1 MNLHEYQAKEL
12 FKQYKIPVP
21 LSKVINNRD
30 DAEDAFCSIGRPRC
44 VVKAQIHAGGRGKA
58 GGIITVESPEQA
70 KIASEKL
77 LGTRLKTY
85 QTKPEG
91 QPVNNVLI
99 EECLDIKKEYYLG
112 AVLDRKMAK
121 VVLMASEEGGVEI
134 EEVARRSPHKI
145 IKENISVSHGILP
158 FQVRR
163 MAYKLNLTK
172 EVAPQFIKIA
182 SALFNLFVQKDLS
195 LIEINPL
202 VLTEDSKLI
211 ALDAK
216 INVDDRGL
224 YRHPD
229 IEKMRDI
236 SQEDPLEYKA
246 SVIGVSYV
254 SLDGNIG
261 CLVNGAGLAMSTM
274 DIVKYHGSMPAN
286 FLDVGGGA
294 SKEQIV
300 EAFKLLFAN
309 PNVKSV
315 LINIFGGILRCDI
328 LAQGIVDAAKEVKV
342 EVPIVVRLEGTLVE
356 EGRKILASSGLKII
370 PAENMTDGAVKSIKE
385 AGQK

>member
-1 MNLHEYQAKEL
+1 
-12 FKQYKIPVP
+12 
-21 LSKVINNRD
+21 
-30 DAEDAFCSIGRPRC
+30 
-44 VVKAQIHAGGRGKA
+44 
-58 GGIITVESPEQA
+58 
-70 KIASEKL
+70 
-77 LGTRLKTY
+77 
-85 QTKPEG
+85 
-91 QPVNNVLI
+91 
-99 EECLDIKKEYYLG
+99 
-112 AVLDRKMAK
+112 
-121 VVLMASEEGGVEI
+121 
-134 EEVARRSPHKI
+134 
-145 IKENISVSHGILP
+145 
-158 FQVRR
+158 
-163 MAYKLNLTK
+163 
-172 EVAPQFIKIA
+172 
-182 SALFNLFVQKDLS
+182 VQKDLS